1 MRQSQPYLDFVFS
14 ALEHLAYS
22 QLSSSFDM
30 DNTGDATLLVEV
42 KGRSQGIERPIHLN
56 YSHEENMLQLFRSLQ
71 IGNDLQNRIEK
82 SVK

>member
-1 MRQSQPYLDFVFS
+1 
-14 ALEHLAYS
+14 
-22 QLSSSFDM
+22 M